1 MGVARDHRLSGGRWV
16 AARGGLRRRG
26 YKGGRRGVSQSAQ
39 EKLLGGEMG
48 VVGNGGGGEQ
58 CASSIFGLEEVGET
72 DVGWWRK
79 VVPFY
84 I

>member
-1 MGVARDHRLSGGRWV
+1 VGGRTRRI
-16 AARGGLRRRG
+16 AATQLQRWPT
-26 YKGGRRGVSQSAQ
+26 GVPQSAQ

-58 CASSIFGLEEVGET
+58 CASSIFGSEEVGET
-72 DVGWWRK
+72 DVGWWRN